1 MTLTRRELFHAS
13 HLVARGSP
21 PGSPLAATRLGG
33 GDAARFLPK
42 PKPLSLSQIGS
53 PSQTALPTRQ
63 SEVRRGPLRPRTQ
76 RPSCSLQPYR
86 RAPCHPRRV
95 HPATPCACTLPPC
108 ACTLPATPRA
118 PGAARG
124 QPGRA
129 SLFRAARP
137 AAAAGRCGA
146 PAAGAGAGRAAG
158 RRGDVTQ
165 VSPNPH
171 PKPKPNPNPKPRPCP
186 CPFPSPQS

>member
-76 RPSCSLQPYR
+76 RPSCSLQPYS
-86 RAPCHPRRV
+86 V
-95 HPATPCACTLPPC
+95 HPATLGACTLQPCACTLPPC

-124 QPGRA
+124 QPGRT

-146 PAAGAGAGRAAG
+146 PAASAGAGRAAG

-186 CPFPSPQS
+186 FPFPSPQS